1 MCTFC
6 GRNHNET
13 PSTKTIS
20 VYGKGDKYLGYIEVP
35 YSWSVNRYQEGLWR
49 KFPDWK
55 YTK

>member
-6 GRNHNET
+6 GRNHNQT

-20 VYGKGDKYLGYIEVP
+20 VYGKDDKYLGSFEVP
-35 YSWSVNRYQEGLWR
+35 FSWSVRRYQEGLWR
-49 KFPDWK
+49 RFPDWK